1 MGLRETI
8 NQKPSVITGVTVGV
22 IVLALALII
31 YTQRSNRVPQRAP
44 GEKPVYIPPA
54 EDKPVDVPPPEKG
67 KVARPP
73 GRAAA
78 LRPRKILAGA
88 AIPAAPPAAAEKR
101 NATTE
106 ILG

>member
-1 MGLRETI
+1 M
-8 NQKPSVITGVTVGV
+8 ITRVTVGV

-31 YTQRSNRVPQRAP
+31 YTQRSNRTPQRAP

-54 EDKPVDVPPPEKG
+54 EDKPVDVAPPDKG
-67 KVARPP
+67 KAAKPP

-78 LRPRKILAGA
+78 LRPRKILASA
-88 AIPAAPPAAAEKR
+88 ATPVASKR

-106 ILG
+106 IFG